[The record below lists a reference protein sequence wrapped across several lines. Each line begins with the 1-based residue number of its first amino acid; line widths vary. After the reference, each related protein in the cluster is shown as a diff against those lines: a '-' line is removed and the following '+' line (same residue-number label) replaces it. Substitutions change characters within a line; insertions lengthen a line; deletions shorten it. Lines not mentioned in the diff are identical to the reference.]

1 MDISY
6 LPGYVIFSDELVLIS
21 NSGLDK
27 SFFVFLNTVV
37 LRQVS
42 NDFKISNRYHCI
54 SLLKC
59 VFIYL

>member
-1 MDISY
+1 MDISN
-6 LPGYVIFSDELVLIS
+6 LPGYVIFCDDVVLIS

-27 SFFVFLNTVV
+27 YFFVFLITVV
-37 LRQVS
+37 LRQVL
-42 NDFKISNRYHCI
+42 NDFKISTRYHCV